1 MKVYQVRY
9 GLVKSALD
17 AHTLG
22 LSSVSHLLEECG
34 FKVFTADATIS
45 DAIDKISNIHFF
57 EILKKWIISNKIT
70 HIGFSYRLDPKQ
82 ALESFSRLIYK
93 IENDELLSFKKNGC
107 VSKIYFAGLQE
118 SCRLIE
124 KEFGRKFETFKGDES
139 PVETLQKLGVSDAL
153 IPKSIREKSIYD
165 ELRLTF
171 GKKLINEEKQFH
183 IYPFKQYNYEN
194 YGTSKDHLIERL
206 SYARKLNQLPLTRVH
221 VGPYLKDREKALA
234 LFSEW
239 LKKLSK
245 SHFLD
250 IVSVGSSQLSQS
262 KFGEDWGN
270 FPNGGGV
277 PFNNEFELKAIR
289 EDASPMLVRAYSG
302 TKNVAYI
309 ASILEENI
317 NQAWHA
323 LSLWWFNKIDGRGPL
338 SVRQSLSEHVETLK
352 YIAKTSK
359 PYEPNISHHFAFRG
373 SDDVTYIVSAY
384 LAAKTA
390 KLIGIE
396 YLVLQNMLNTP
407 KSTWGVK
414 DLAKSRVL
422 LRLIKALE
430 DKNFRVIYQ
439 PRAGLD
445 FFSPDLDK
453 AKMQLAAVTALMTD
467 VEPERNNSPEIIH
480 VVSYSEAL
488 FLANPD
494 VINESIQITKA
505 ALKYYPEFRKKN
517 SIYDIIQNKEIVAIS
532 NELWEEANI
541 LIKDMEKNIKNLY
554 TSEGLYD
561 VFKKGYFPV
570 PYLWEGREEFSN
582 AVNWTTTIMSGGVCV
597 VDDNGKKMD
606 THDRLEKIKNLN
618 VNKLAGSGNL

>member
-1 MKVYQVRY
+1 MKAYQVRY

-34 FKVFTADATIS
+34 FEVFTADATIS

-107 VSKIYFAGLQE
+107 VRKIYFAGLPE
-118 SCRLIE
+118 SCKLIE

-165 ELRLTF
+165 ELRLFF

-250 IVSVGSSQLSQS
+250 IASVGSSQLSQS
-262 KFGEDWGN
+262 KFGEDWGD

-302 TKNVAYI
+302 TKKVAYI
-309 ASILEENI
+309 ASILEKNI

-323 LSLWWFNKIDGRGPL
+323 LSLWWFNQIDGRGPL
-338 SVRQSLSEHVETLK
+338 SVQQSLSEHVETLK
-352 YIAKTSK
+352 YIAKTGK
-359 PYEPNISHHFAFRG
+359 PYEPNIAHHFAFRG
-373 SDDVTYIVSAY
+373 SDDVTYVVSAY

-407 KSTWGVK
+407 KSTLGVK

-422 LRLIKALE
+422 LRLIKTLE
-430 DKNFRVIYQ
+430 DRNFRVIYQ

-532 NELWEEANI
+532 NELWEDANI
-541 LIKDMEKNIKNLY
+541 LIKDMEKNVKNLY

-597 VDDNGKKMD
+597 VDDNGKKMNI
-606 THDRLEKIKNLN
+606 HDRLEKIKNLN
-618 VNKLAGSGNL
+618 VNKLVGSGNL

>member
-1 MKVYQVRY
+1 MKVDQVRY

-34 FKVFTADATIS
+34 FDVFTADTTIS

-107 VSKIYFAGLQE
+107 VRKIYFAGLPE
-118 SCRLIE
+118 SCKLIE

-165 ELRLTF
+165 ELRLFF

-250 IVSVGSSQLSQS
+250 IASVGSSQLSQS
-262 KFGEDWGN
+262 KFGEDWGD

-302 TKNVAYI
+302 TKKVAYI
-309 ASILEENI
+309 ASILEKNI

-323 LSLWWFNKIDGRGPL
+323 LSLWWFNQIDGRGPL

-352 YIAKTSK
+352 YIAKTGK
-359 PYEPNISHHFAFRG
+359 PYEPNIAHHFAFRG
-373 SDDVTYIVSAY
+373 SDDVTYVVSAY

-407 KSTWGVK
+407 KSTLGVK

-422 LRLIKALE
+422 LRLIKTLE
-430 DKNFRVIYQ
+430 DRNFRVIYQ

-532 NELWEEANI
+532 NELWEDANI
-541 LIKDMEKNIKNLY
+541 LIKDMEKNVKNLY

-597 VDDNGKKMD
+597 VDDNGKKMNI
-606 THDRLEKIKNLN
+606 HDRLEKIKNLN
-618 VNKLAGSGNL
+618 VNKLVGSGNL

>member
-34 FKVFTADATIS
+34 FEVFTADATIS

-57 EILKKWIISNKIT
+57 EILKKWIIRNKIT

-93 IENDELLSFKKNGC
+93 IENDEFLSFKKNSC
-107 VSKIYFAGLQE
+107 VSKIYFAGLPE
-118 SCRLIE
+118 SCKLIE

-206 SYARKLNQLPLTRVH
+206 SYARKLHQLPLTRVH

-262 KFGEDWGN
+262 KFGEDWGD

-302 TKNVAYI
+302 TKKVAYI
-309 ASILEENI
+309 ASILEKNI

-323 LSLWWFNKIDGRGPL
+323 LSLWWFNQIDGRGPL
-338 SVRQSLSEHVETLK
+338 SVQQSLSEHVETLK
-352 YIAKTSK
+352 YIAKTGK
-359 PYEPNISHHFAFRG
+359 PYEPNIAILFAFRG
-373 SDDVTYIVSAY
+373 SFDVTFFVSSY
-384 LAAKTA
+384 L
-390 KLIGIE
+390 
-396 YLVLQNMLNTP
+396 
-407 KSTWGVK
+407 
-414 DLAKSRVL
+414 
-422 LRLIKALE
+422 
-430 DKNFRVIYQ
+430 
-439 PRAGLD
+439 
-445 FFSPDLDK
+445 
-453 AKMQLAAVTALMTD
+453 
-467 VEPERNNSPEIIH
+467 
-480 VVSYSEAL
+480 
-488 FLANPD
+488 
-494 VINESIQITKA
+494 
-505 ALKYYPEFRKKN
+505 
-517 SIYDIIQNKEIVAIS
+517 
-532 NELWEEANI
+532 
-541 LIKDMEKNIKNLY
+541 
-554 TSEGLYD
+554 
-561 VFKKGYFPV
+561 
-570 PYLWEGREEFSN
+570 
-582 AVNWTTTIMSGGVCV
+582 
-597 VDDNGKKMD
+597 
-606 THDRLEKIKNLN
+606 
-618 VNKLAGSGNL
+618 

>member
-34 FKVFTADATIS
+34 FEVFTADATIS

-107 VSKIYFAGLQE
+107 VSKIYFAGLPE
-118 SCRLIE
+118 SCKLIE

-165 ELRLTF
+165 ELRLFF

-183 IYPFKQYNYEN
+183 LYPFKQYNYEN

-206 SYARKLNQLPLTRVH
+206 SYARKLHQLPLTRVH

-262 KFGEDWGN
+262 KFGEDWGD

-352 YIAKTSK
+352 YIAKTGK

-422 LRLIKALE
+422 LRLIKTLE
-430 DKNFRVIYQ
+430 DRNFRVIYQ

-517 SIYDIIQNKEIVAIS
+517 SIYDIIQNKEIVAMS

-541 LIKDMEKNIKNLY
+541 LIKDMEKNVKNLY

-597 VDDNGKKMD
+597 VDDNGKKMNI
-606 THDRLEKIKNLN
+606 HDRLEKIKNLN
-618 VNKLAGSGNL
+618 VNKLVGSGNL